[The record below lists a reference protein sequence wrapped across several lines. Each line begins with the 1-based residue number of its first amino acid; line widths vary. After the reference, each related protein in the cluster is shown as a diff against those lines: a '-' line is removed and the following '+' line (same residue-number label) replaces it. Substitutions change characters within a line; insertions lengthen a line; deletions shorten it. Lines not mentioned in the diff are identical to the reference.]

1 MTERRTPLS
10 IPRPLAFL
18 LALAL
23 AFLPASA
30 SLAGGREALL
40 VFQEQVDTLRADFR
54 QVLRDETG
62 ALVEETSGTMA
73 LARPDRF
80 RWDYT
85 HPYEQVIVSDGRR
98 VWFYDADLEQ
108 VTVKPLDQAVTGSG
122 ALLLSGERP
131 IEEVF
136 RVDDMGPAGGL
147 EWVELTPR
155 QSGAGFERLRLAFD
169 GPLPRV
175 MALEDAFGQTTRLEF
190 SAVERN
196 PELPPDA
203 FDFEPPPGVDVIRGE

>member
-1 MTERRTPLS
+1 MTGPT
-10 IPRPLAFL
+10 
-18 LALAL
+18 
-23 AFLPASA
+23 PASRILLHCLLLVLA
-30 SLAGGREALL
+30 TAVPSAPSMAGGREALL
-40 VFQEQVDTLRADFR
+40 AFQQQVHTLHADFR

-62 ALVEETSGTMA
+62 AVVQASSGTVV

-85 HPYEQVIVSDGRR
+85 DPYEQVIVSDGGR

-108 VTVKPLDQAVTGSG
+108 VTVKPLDEAVTGSG

-136 RVDDMGPAGGL
+136 RVEDREGEGGL
-147 EWVELTPR
+147 AWVALTPR

-175 MALEDAFGQTTRLEF
+175 MVLEDAFGQTTRLDF

-196 PELPPDA
+196 PELPTDA
-203 FDFEPPPGVDVIRGE
+203 FDFVPPPGVDVIHAE